1 MKTETK
7 VIKGRQGIAR
17 NRHTPLCLGLL
28 LALSPLAAAVADA
41 RKDGETELPDM
52 VISGEST
59 SATQPPGVTTLGKV
73 PLKPR
78 ELPQS
83 ASVIDHERLEQQN
96 LFSLDEAMQQA
107 TGVTVQPFQLLT
119 TAYYVRGFKVD
130 SFELDGV
137 PALLGNTAS
146 SPQDMAIY
154 ERVEILRGSNG
165 LLHGTGNP
173 AATVNLVRKRPQR
186 EFAAST
192 TLSAGRWDRYRA
204 EVDVGGPLSASGNV
218 RGRAVAA
225 YEDRDY
231 FYDVADQGTRLL
243 YGVTEFDLSP
253 DTLLTVG
260 AQYQH
265 IDSITNMA
273 GVPMAKDGSNLGLSR
288 DTYLDVDWDRFK
300 WDTYRA
306 FGSLEQ
312 QLGGGWK
319 GKVSAEYQEADS
331 RLRYAG
337 SFGAIDPQTGDG
349 GQLMGAAYKFKS
361 IQRSLDANLNGPV
374 RLFGLTHELLGG
386 VTYAQGE
393 TRQDTARFLNL
404 PNTPVNVYRWDPH
417 GVPRP
422 QIGQYTSPGTT
433 TTTQKGLYALGR
445 IKLAEPLTLV
455 VGGRESWWDQD
466 TPATRFK
473 PGRQFTP
480 YGGLIWDFARDWSWY
495 VSYAEVYQPQADR
508 QTWNSEPLS
517 PVEGK
522 TYETGIKGKLAD
534 GRLNLSL
541 AAFRI
546 DLENNPQ
553 EDPDHPGP
561 PNNPF
566 YISGGKVRSQGFE
579 LEGTGYLTPYW
590 SLSAGYTY
598 TSTEYLKDSQND
610 SGTRYST
617 FTPRHLLR
625 LWSNYD
631 LPWQDRR
638 WSVGGGLQA
647 QSDYSVD
654 YRGVSMRQGGY
665 ALVNMRLGYKIDE
678 HWTAAVNVNNLFD
691 RTYYQSLFNPNW
703 NNRYGEPRSFNV
715 SLRGA
720 F

>member
-173 AATVNLVRKRPQR
+173 AATVNLVRKRPQH

-522 TYETGIKGKLAD
+522 TYETGIKGELAD

-691 RTYYQSLFNPNW
+691 RTYYQSLSNPNW